1 MKGLLLATLGAV
13 LLSSVSGTRSLR
25 QIANAPAAD
34 LISAGLNA
42 IQSDPNGTATALANS
57 TPIRSSPSAAS
68 VCFSSNAAF
77 GTNGNCMVIPMR
89 PPPGRL

>member
-1 MKGLLLATLGAV
+1 MLLLAALGAV
-13 LLSSVSGTRSLR
+13 LLSSVSGTRSLN

-57 TPIRSSPSAAS
+57 TPYTLITLCIQSLLLAA
-68 VCFSSNAAF
+68 VPLLA
-77 GTNGNCMVIPMR
+77 GMVIAW
-89 PPPGRL
+89 